1 MTDSKASKE
10 QGRSVALLAAAVF
23 LTVALVFG
31 SIAGYWLA
39 FRDGPYD
46 MIAVMGGAAWACV
59 SVVVALG
66 LAARAG
72 PIVGVSRSGR
82 TTSVGA
88 TVDPDA
94 LRAEAWAA
102 DGVEWRGEAS
112 VAFDAPGPT
121 LFMLLS
127 GLALGCAGL
136 ALWWFGRITLGGV
149 AVSFG
154 IGGFLV
160 YWAWIAWST
169 GRAKATPPP
178 A

>member
-1 MTDSKASKE
+1 MTDSEASK
-10 QGRSVALLAAAVF
+10 QHGRSVALLAAAVF
-23 LTVALVFG
+23 LAVALAFG
-31 SIAGYWLA
+31 AIAGYWLA
-39 FRDGPYD
+39 FHDGPYD

-59 SVVVALG
+59 SMVVALG

-72 PIVGVSRSGR
+72 PILGVSRRGR
-82 TTSVGA
+82 VSSAGA
-88 TVDPDA
+88 VVDPDA
-94 LRAEAWAA
+94 LRTEAWAVE
-102 DGVEWRGEAS
+102 GVEWRGEAS
-112 VAFDAPGPT
+112 VPFDAPGPT

-127 GLALGCAGL
+127 GIALGCAGL

-149 AVSFG
+149 AVTFG

-169 GRAKATPPP
+169 GRAKPTTPP